1 MTKREEE
8 KEEEEEEKEE
18 PRCFESKVGAL
29 FKRKEERHRECVRFI
44 FATRFAVEMK
54 NPERRGMRIRRR
66 SGGGF
71 FGFFLISE
79 LEVARFL
86 RKRGSQFLF
95 FGGNRATRIGGSIPE
110 ESRFTIPFLGESSH
124 LYFELS

>member
-8 KEEEEEEKEE
+8 EEE

-71 FGFFLISE
+71 FGFFSHIR
-79 LEVARFL
+79 AR
-86 RKRGSQFLF
+86 
-95 FGGNRATRIGGSIPE
+95 GGTIPE
-110 ESRFTIPFLGESSH
+110 KARFTIPVFWGGGIVPLG
-124 LYFELS
+124 